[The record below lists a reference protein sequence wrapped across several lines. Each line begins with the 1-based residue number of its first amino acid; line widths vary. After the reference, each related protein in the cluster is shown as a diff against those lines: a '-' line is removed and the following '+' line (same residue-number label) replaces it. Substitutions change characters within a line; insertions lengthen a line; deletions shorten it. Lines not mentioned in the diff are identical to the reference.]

1 MLRPS
6 VSCIVPVFNG
16 ERYLGEAL
24 DSIFAQNYEPLEVL
38 VVNDGSTDGTA
49 GVLAKYSKR
58 LICLEQKNKGP
69 AACRNFGVKASRG
82 EFVAFLD
89 QDDLWHCEKL
99 SRQIARFE
107 ARPELELS
115 IAHARMFWVS
125 ELHGEALR
133 LRDQARVNAVPGY
146 TTGALVA
153 RRTSFDGVGYF
164 DSSLWFGD
172 ATDWFLRAAD
182 RGTVMELLP
191 DVLLYHR
198 IHTTNLTRRR
208 LSASRDEF
216 LRIVKCSLDNRRQ
229 AGRNFEFPLS
239 SGRGSN

>member
-1 MLRPS
+1 
-6 VSCIVPVFNG
+6 VPVFNG

-38 VVNDGSTDGTA
+38 VVNDGSTDGTT
-49 GVLAKYSKR
+49 GVLAKYSSR
-58 LICLEQKNKGP
+58 VVCLEQDNKGP
-69 AACRNFGVKASRG
+69 AACRNLGVSASRG

-89 QDDLWHCEKL
+89 QDDLWHREKL

-115 IAHARMFWVS
+115 IAHAQMFWVS
-125 ELHGEALR
+125 ELRGEAAR
-133 LRDQARVNAVPGY
+133 LREQARLDAVPGY
-146 TTGALVA
+146 TTGALLA

-164 DSSLWFGD
+164 DPSLWFGD
-172 ATDWFLRAAD
+172 STEWFLRAAD

-198 IHTTNLTRRR
+198 MHAANLTRRR

-216 LRIVKCSLDNRRQ
+216 LRIVKHSLDKRRQ
-229 AGRNFEFPLS
+229 AGKDPRVPLS

>member
-1 MLRPS
+1 
-6 VSCIVPVFNG
+6 VPVFNG

-24 DSIFAQNYEPLEVL
+24 DSIFAQNYEPLEVV

-49 GVLAKYSKR
+49 RVLAKYSYR
-58 LICLEQKNKGP
+58 LVCLEQDNKGP
-69 AACRNFGVKASRG
+69 AACRNFGVSASRG

-89 QDDLWHCEKL
+89 QDDLWHREKL

-115 IAHARMFWVS
+115 IAHAQMFWVS
-125 ELHGEALR
+125 ELRGEAAQ
-133 LRDQARVNAVPGY
+133 LRDQARLNAVPGY
-146 TTGALVA
+146 TTGALLA
-153 RRTSFDGVGYF
+153 RRTSFIGVGYF
-164 DSSLWFGD
+164 DPSLWFGD
-172 ATDWFLRAAD
+172 STEWFLRAAD

-198 IHTTNLTRRR
+198 MHAANLTRRR

-216 LRIVKCSLDNRRQ
+216 LRIVKHSLDKRRQ
-229 AGRNFEFPLS
+229 AGKDPRVPLS